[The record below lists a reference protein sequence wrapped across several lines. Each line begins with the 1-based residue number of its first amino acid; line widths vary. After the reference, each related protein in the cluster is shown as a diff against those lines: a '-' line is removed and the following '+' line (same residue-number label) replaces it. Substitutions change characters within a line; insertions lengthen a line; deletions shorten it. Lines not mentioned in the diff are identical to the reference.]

1 MRRYFYLTLLLLA
14 FILIFWYSAKFQ
26 SSFYGIVEF
35 LKTQAEARPITS
47 VAVFVLFAAVS
58 AMFSPFSSVPLIP
71 PAILI
76 WGDTA
81 TLLLVLI
88 GWLCGGIL
96 TYLAGFYGIN
106 PVLKKFVDLDGKIR
120 FYQDKLS
127 RRAELWLVML
137 FRLAMPAEVPGYV
150 LGIVRYNFGWYFF
163 ATLVSELVFA
173 FATVYGSEAI
183 LEKRLGLLLVLA
195 IFMLAF
201 FTGMLYLFS
210 RALKRRRNRRKEVRE
225 NEISRL
231 Q

>member
-26 SSFYGIVEF
+26 SSFYSIVDF
-35 LKTQAEARPITS
+35 LKAQAEVRPVTS

-58 AMFSPFSSVPLIP
+58 AMFSPFSSVPLVP

-76 WGDTA
+76 WGNSLTF
-81 TLLLVLI
+81 LLLLI

-127 RRAELWLVML
+127 RRTELWLVLL

-173 FATVYGSEAI
+173 LATVYGSEAI
-183 LEKRLGLLLVLA
+183 LEKRLGLLLMLGVA
-195 IFMLAF
+195 MLAF
-201 FTGMLYLFS
+201 FAGMLYLFS
-210 RALKRRRNRRKEVRE
+210 RALKQRRRYRKEVSD